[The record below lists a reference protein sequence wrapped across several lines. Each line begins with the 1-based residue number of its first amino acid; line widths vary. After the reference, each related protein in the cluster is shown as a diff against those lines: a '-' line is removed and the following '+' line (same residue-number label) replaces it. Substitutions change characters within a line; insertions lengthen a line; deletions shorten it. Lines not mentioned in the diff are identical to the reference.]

1 MEKRRLTEAHLPP
14 DILRDVEKAEAILVH
29 HGAQR
34 VILYGSLARGDYRPG
49 SDIDLCVEGI
59 PDHEYFRTVAE
70 CLMEIDRPVSVIDLK
85 DIKGYFREVVLR
97 EGVVIYE
104 CE

>member
-1 MEKRRLTEAHLPP
+1 MAEQRLTKAHLPP
-14 DILRDVEKAEAILVH
+14 DILDDVEKAKSILVH

-34 VILYGSLARGDYRPG
+34 IILYGSLARGDYRLG

-59 PDHEYFRTVAE
+59 PDNEYFRTVAE

-97 EGVVIYE
+97 EGEVVYE
-104 CE
+104 CK